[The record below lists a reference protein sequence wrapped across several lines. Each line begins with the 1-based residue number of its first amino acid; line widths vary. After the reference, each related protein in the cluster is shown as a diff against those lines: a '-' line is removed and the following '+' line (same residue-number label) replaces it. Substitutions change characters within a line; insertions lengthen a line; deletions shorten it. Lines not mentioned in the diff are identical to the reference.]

1 LVTLDIHHKQFGEKC
16 YYTTNLGV
24 AVVEVSVRGR
34 AVMVAEEDAGVEA
47 AAVVEEEI
55 GVE

>member
-47 AAVVEEEI
+47 AAVVEEKI